1 MEALE
6 ALLGKATSPAI
17 PGLEAEVLE
26 PQRKGYSVHRL
37 VPYPS
42 SAPGLSLPLPL

>member
-1 MEALE
+1 MQGARWPWHDQQGTKMEALE

-26 PQRKGYSVHRL
+26 PQEEKV
-37 VPYPS
+37 
-42 SAPGLSLPLPL
+42 